1 MLQFPHSENVFD
13 NGSDTYPGPFHE
25 RIFHRYSN
33 SIENRFYGNCIV
45 GFHISPNFCTCH
57 DSIAVVPCAQFRS
70 DHLTTTRMG
79 SEWNFHRIWITMENS
94 FMKWAPAN
102 TFQPE
107 KTHPSCFPTALVYS
121 QDELTAWD
129 WVSMPTSVIV
139 SSHPVSYL
147 CVLRRNRL

>member
-13 NGSDTYPGPFHE
+13 NGSDTYPGLFHE

-33 SIENRFYGNCIV
+33 SIEIRFYGNCIV

-70 DHLTTTRMG
+70 DHLTTTQMG

-94 FMKWAPAN
+94 FMKWAPGHTFSTCKDTPLLFPQSTEVFPRRTYCLRLSEYAN
-102 TFQPE
+102 IGNCFLT
-107 KTHPSCFPTALVYS
+107 PSIIFVCS
-121 QDELTAWD
+121 
-129 WVSMPTSVIV
+129 
-139 SSHPVSYL
+139 
-147 CVLRRNRL
+147 